1 MQNAFQFKVYYNPWI
16 SPTTNSVWGV
26 VSVTAQQ
33 PQVQTTQ
40 ATAISL
46 ICDAS
51 GSMQGNKF
59 NKMIETV
66 ENLLETVPAGVLFSI
81 IMFDD
86 RAHEALPLTPI
97 RSDTDR
103 NGLISVFRRNMRSF
117 KLFGGTAMSTG
128 IYQALKTQGNLPP
141 EIVQY
146 GIFLSDGNNTEPEAA
161 LVGAVKA
168 AADTKMHLCAYG
180 YGSDWNPDQLTKMA
194 QITQGWMPKVVPAPD
209 ELSAEFQAL
218 VARMTQTVAS
228 DVVLQL
234 WTPTGARILSLS
246 QAYPNWIKGEAAD
259 IGDGHTWVVPVP
271 PMAAGDH
278 RDYVFHIELANVG
291 AKIVACKPSVV
302 YVAGGQ
308 RIEEKGD
315 QSTWVILQ
323 QTTNPAQY
331 SQVDPVVSGYL
342 GQGQLANATRAMTE
356 ALAKGDAAAAER
368 HRTEALNLAQATGNR
383 QMTQILDAAG
393 KGNELA
399 RKTAALGTQT
409 INLTENK

>member
-1 MQNAFQFKVYYNPWI
+1 MENAFQFKVYYNPWI
-16 SPTTNSVWGV
+16 SPTTNSIWGV

-33 PQVQTTQ
+33 PPQAQSSQ

-81 IMFDD
+81 VMFDD
-86 RAHEALPLTPI
+86 RAHEAFPLTPI
-97 RSDTDR
+97 RNDLDR
-103 NGLISVFRRNMRSF
+103 NALISVFRRNMRSF

-128 IYQALKTQGNLPP
+128 IYQALKTQGQQQPDV
-141 EIVQY
+141 VQY
-146 GIFLSDGNNTEPEAA
+146 GIFLSDGNNTEPEAS

-180 YGSDWNPDQLTKMA
+180 YGSDWNPEQLTKMA
-194 QITQGWMPKVVPAPD
+194 QITQGWMPKVVPGPD
-209 ELSAEFQAL
+209 ELSQEFQAL

-234 WTPTGARILSLS
+234 WTPTGARIVSLS

-271 PMAAGDH
+271 PVSAGDH
-278 RDYVFHIELANVG
+278 RDYVVHIELANVG
-291 AKIVACKPSVV
+291 AKIVASKPSIV

-315 QSTWVILQ
+315 QSTWMILQ
-323 QTTNPAQY
+323 QTNN
-331 SQVDPVVSGYL
+331 SGPVQSG
-342 GQGQLANATRAMTE
+342 
-356 ALAKGDAAAAER
+356 
-368 HRTEALNLAQATGNR
+368 
-383 QMTQILDAAG
+383 
-393 KGNELA
+393 
-399 RKTAALGTQT
+399 
-409 INLTENK
+409 

>member
-1 MQNAFQFKVYYNPWI
+1 MQNAFQFKTYYNPWI

-26 VSVTAQQ
+26 VSVSAQQQ
-33 PQVQTTQ
+33 PQAAQ

-66 ENLLETVPAGVLFSI
+66 ENLLQTVPPGVLFSI
-81 IMFDD
+81 VMFDD
-86 RAHEALPLTPI
+86 KANEALPMTPI
-97 RSDTDR
+97 RDDTDR
-103 NGLISVFRRNMRSF
+103 NGLIAIFRRNMRSF

-128 IYQALKTQGNLPP
+128 IHQALKTQGNLPDSV
-141 EIVQY
+141 VQY
-146 GIFLSDGNNTEPEAA
+146 GIFLSDGNNTEPEAL

-209 ELSAEFQAL
+209 ELTQEFQAL

-246 QAYPNWIKGEAAD
+246 QAYPDWVKGEAAD

-271 PMAAGDH
+271 PMSAGDH
-278 RDYVFHIELANVG
+278 RDYVVHIELANVG
-291 AKIVACKPSVV
+291 AKVVACRPSVV

-308 RIEEKGD
+308 KIEEKGD
-315 QSTWVILQ
+315 QASWIILQ
-323 QTTNPAQY
+323 QTNEQAKYT
-331 SQVDPVVSGYL
+331 VIDPVVSGYL
-342 GQGQLANATRAMTE
+342 GQGQLASATRAMTE
-356 ALAKGDAAAAER
+356 ALARGDQQSAER
-368 HRTEALNLAQATGNR
+368 HRTEALDLAKATGNR

-409 INLTENK
+409 INLTDNK